1 MGPVQQSRGAVILI
15 AASVVVFDQITKALA
30 LAQLSPGISRP
41 LLPGLLDLRLVFNT
55 GAAFSLFTGAA
66 SLLGGISLVVAL
78 AVLFW
83 LLRCGPLR
91 FWQGSGVGVLLG
103 GTIGNGIDRWRLGT
117 VTDFLELV
125 PISFPIFNVADV
137 AINLAVFFLL
147 LDLLRPHGTNQR

>member
-1 MGPVQQSRGAVILI
+1 MTPVQQSRGAVILT
-15 AASVVVFDQITKALA
+15 AATVVALDQVTKSLA
-30 LAQLSPGISRP
+30 LAHLPPGVSRP

-66 SLLGGISLVVAL
+66 SLLGGISLAVAV
-78 AVLFW
+78 AVLIW
-83 LLRCGPLR
+83 LQRSGPLR

-137 AINLAVFFLL
+137 AINLAVVFLL
-147 LDLLRPHGTNQR
+147 LDLLRPHGSNQR